1 MQKKLIA
8 LAVAGLVSVPAFAQS
23 NVTIYGVA
31 DMGVA
36 YRSDNITKG
45 VESQAALNSGQLN
58 GSRLGFKGTEALGNG
73 LTAGFVLEQGLFVDT
88 GAAHDPAKLDLE
100 EEEFSAGRSFSRQAY
115 MTLGGSFG
123 TVALG
128 RQYTPQHLLF
138 ASYDPFGQGTVGQNV
153 NIWKQG
159 TLSLGY
165 TTRLDNL
172 AAYISP
178 TFAGFNVVAGY
189 SFNADGQET
198 VGNDSDVQVWA
209 INPNYKNGPISAS
222 INYHEIRA
230 KNKVVA
236 ERAEAKVFDLLA
248 SYDFGVAKLAAAYGQ
263 NELDDVD
270 AATNSNKTK
279 KFMVGVTVP
288 VSANGALLASYNQ
301 ASQDG
306 IGAAKDNKAKQWA
319 IGYNHNLSKRTA
331 VYSAYADISNDG
343 AFKADVGDASN
354 SGNGYQ
360 RGFNLGLRHNF

>member
-36 YRSDNITKG
+36 YRSDNINDA
-45 VESQAALNSGQLN
+45 VESQFALNSGQLN

-73 LTAGFVLEQGLFVDT
+73 LTAGFVLEQGLFIDNGAPHDT
-88 GAAHDPAKLDLE
+88 T
-100 EEEFSAGRSFSRQAY
+100 RSFSRQSY
-115 MTLGGSFG
+115 MTLGGNFG

-153 NIWKQG
+153 NVWSMG
-159 TLSLGY
+159 SLGY

-178 TFAGFNVVAGY
+178 TFAGFNVVAGF
-189 SFNADGQET
+189 SFNAAAQENL
-198 VGNDSDVQVWA
+198 GNDGDVQVWA
-209 INPNYKNGPISAS
+209 INPNYKNGPISAA
-222 INYHEIRA
+222 INYHEARV
-230 KNKVVA
+230 KGTPVKFQ
-236 ERAEAKVFDLLA
+236 VFDLLG

-263 NELDDVD
+263 SETDGVDD
-270 AATNSNKTK
+270 KTK

-288 VSANGALLASYNQ
+288 VSANGAVLASYNQ
-301 ASQDG
+301 AKQNAID
-306 IGAAKDNKAKQWA
+306 AKAKQWA
-319 IGYNHNLSKRTA
+319 VGYTHNLSKRTA
-331 VYSAYADISNDG
+331 LYTAYADISNDEIG
-343 AFKADVGDASN
+343 RAHV
-354 SGNGYQ
+354 
-360 RGFNLGLRHNF
+360 

>member
-36 YRSDNITKG
+36 YRTDNIDKD
-45 VESQAALNSGQLN
+45 VKSQVALNSGQLN

-88 GAAHDPAKLDLE
+88 GAAHDPAKFDGE
-100 EEEFSAGRSFSRQAY
+100 DFSAGRSFSRQAF
-115 MTLGGSFG
+115 MTLAGNFG
-123 TVALG
+123 TVAMG

-153 NIWKQG
+153 NIWSMG
-159 TLSLGY
+159 TAGY
-165 TTRLDNL
+165 TSRLDNL

-189 SFNADGQET
+189 SFNASGQESL
-198 VGNDSDVQVWA
+198 GNDTDVQVWA
-209 INPNYKNGPISAS
+209 INPNYKNGPISAA
-222 INYHEIRA
+222 INYHEIRVKA
-230 KNKVVA
+230 TGEQA
-236 ERAEAKVFDLLA
+236 QVFDILG

-263 NELDDVD
+263 SELDGAND
-270 AATNSNKTK
+270 KTK

-288 VSANGALLASYNQ
+288 VGANGAVLASYNQ
-301 ASQDG
+301 ATQDAVG
-306 IGAAKDNKAKQWA
+306 TDNKAKQWA
-319 IGYNHNLSKRTA
+319 VGYNHNLSKRTA

-343 AFKADVGDASN
+343 DFVASTGDASN
-354 SGNGYQ
+354 SGAGYQ

>member
-31 DMGVA
+31 DMNVA

-45 VESQAALNSGQLN
+45 VESQAALNSGGLN

-73 LTAGFVLEQGLFVDT
+73 LTAGFVLEQGLNIDNGT
-88 GAAHDPAKLDLE
+88 AHDKE
-100 EEEFSAGRSFSRQAY
+100 RSFSRQSF
-115 MTLGGSFG
+115 MTLAGNFG

-138 ASYDPFGQGTVGQNV
+138 SSYDPFGQGTVGQNA

-159 TLSLGY
+159 SLGY
-165 TTRLDNL
+165 TSRLDNL

-178 TFAGFNVVAGY
+178 SFAGFNVVVGY
-189 SFNADGQET
+189 SFNAGLAAPGVESP
-198 VGNDSDVQVWA
+198 GNDEDTQVWA
-209 INPNYKNGPISAS
+209 INPNYKNGPIAVGL
-222 INYHEIRA
+222 NYHEARA
-230 KNKVVA
+230 KSATVA
-236 ERAEAKVFDLLA
+236 NRAEYQVLDLLA

-263 NELDDVD
+263 SEKDGADD
-270 AATNSNKTK
+270 KTK

-288 VSANGALLASYNQ
+288 VSASGNLLASYNQ

-306 IGAAKDNKAKQWA
+306 IGAAQDNKAKQWA
-319 IGYNHNLSKRTA
+319 VGYIHNLSKRTA
-331 VYSAYADISNDG
+331 VYTAYADISNDG
-343 AFKADVGDASN
+343 LFKAEVGDSSAD
-354 SGNGYQ
+354 GGDYQ